1 MEMLLIGFGL
11 ITVVEGYLIV
21 KQRRLLDKK
30 ELMINRLETGIKK
43 RKQPAG

>member
-30 ELMINRLETGIKK
+30 ELKISRLETGTEK

>member
-21 KQRRLLDKK
+21 KQRRLLDKCFRW
-30 ELMINRLETGIKK
+30 ERNLSAIKIK
-43 RKQPAG
+43 L